1 MWVILEDINEYRLMF
16 FKNYYIINLFEVI
29 DLENVKCIKMNIGV

>member
-16 FKNYYIINLFEVI
+16 FKNYYIINLLEVM